1 MGILFS
7 QYTPSDF
14 TNIDSDKSNI
24 LGRDVERMK
33 NIERLYIQ
41 VVVWLVWLVV
51 WLVVCNAGLT
61 QLLLWPRKMSKSSH
75 VKQTRFSWGC
85 STNTFVID

>member
-7 QYTPSDF
+7 QYTPLDF

-24 LGRDVERMK
+24 LDRDVERMK

-51 WLVVCNAGLT
+51 WLIVCNAGLT
-61 QLLLWPRKMSKSSH
+61 QLLLWPCEMSKSSH
-75 VKQTRFSWGC
+75 VKHTLFSWGC
-85 STNTFVID
+85 STNTLVID

>member
-41 VVVWLVWLVV
+41 VVVWLVV
-51 WLVVCNAGLT
+51 WLVFCNAGLT
-61 QLLLWPRKMSKSSH
+61 QLLLWPLEMSKSSH
-75 VKQTRFSWGC
+75 LKQTRLSRGC
-85 STNTFVID
+85 STNTFVIN